1 MRRTL
6 ALAAVA
12 AFVATPLL
20 GIAPSF
26 ACAPP
31 AEGGG
36 TCSCVRYLYY
46 VDIAGHRV
54 GVPDP
59 TFNPASC
66 D

>member
-20 GIAPSF
+20 GSAPSF

-31 AEGGG
+31 AEGESH
-36 TCSCVRYLYY
+36 CSCMRYLYS
-46 VDIAGHRV
+46 VDVAGQTV